1 MMSNEE
7 IAKCVQLQDELIK
20 RSCTE
25 FNTKTSMLLMSAAR
39 VIGLLVEEVK
49 PKVEEDK

>member
-1 MMSNEE
+1 MSNEE
-7 IAKCVQLQDELIK
+7 ITKCVQLQDELIE

-25 FNTKTSMLLMSAAR
+25 FNTKTSMLLLSAAK

-49 PKVEEDK
+49 SKVEEDE